1 MIKILAALAIILCF
15 ASASM
20 AKDSITDF
28 TEDTRVFKIDSSIQV
43 KKAHFHNRYGI
54 DLTGDLYLPANFDAS
69 KKYPAVAVAGPF
81 GAVKEQVSGLYAQE
95 MAKAGYVALAFD
107 PSFTG
112 ESGGAV
118 RYVSSPEIN
127 TEDFSAAVDF
137 LSVQSC
143 VDPEKIGI
151 IGVCGWGGIAL
162 NAAAADTRIKATV
175 SSTMYNMSRI
185 AANGYFDA
193 DNNEEARYNAKK
205 AMNEQ
210 RTKDYQSG
218 TYARA
223 GGVVDPLPD
232 DAPQFVKD
240 YYAYYKTPRGYHKR
254 SLNSNEGW
262 NVTAGLALMNMP
274 MLAFVEEIRSPV
286 LLVHGE
292 KAHSRYMSEDTI
304 KRLKGDNKKL
314 IIVPGASHC
323 DLYDNLEKIP
333 FNEIIAFMNNYVK

>member
-69 KKYPAVAVAGPF
+69 KKYPAVAVCGPF

-137 LSVQSC
+137 LSVQS
-143 VDPEKIGI
+143 
-151 IGVCGWGGIAL
+151 
-162 NAAAADTRIKATV
+162 
-175 SSTMYNMSRI
+175 
-185 AANGYFDA
+185 
-193 DNNEEARYNAKK
+193 
-205 AMNEQ
+205 
-210 RTKDYQSG
+210 
-218 TYARA
+218 
-223 GGVVDPLPD
+223 
-232 DAPQFVKD
+232 
-240 YYAYYKTPRGYHKR
+240 
-254 SLNSNEGW
+254 
-262 NVTAGLALMNMP
+262 
-274 MLAFVEEIRSPV
+274 
-286 LLVHGE
+286 
-292 KAHSRYMSEDTI
+292 
-304 KRLKGDNKKL
+304 
-314 IIVPGASHC
+314 
-323 DLYDNLEKIP
+323 
-333 FNEIIAFMNNYVK
+333 

>member
-1 MIKILAALAIILCF
+1 MIKILAALAIISCF

-69 KKYPAVAVAGPF
+69 KKYPAVAVCGPF